1 MADHLDKKRNA
12 IEIYIGGAI
21 ALVAIIV
28 IIVKFVLDGATFSAG
43 LDMIIEIA
51 GLLVSA
57 LVMFVAIKS
66 IAVNSPKN
74 LKEQLMRE
82 FDRWED
88 SNRPLIFRILDY
100 KDNKDYKICYA
111 ILTRHTD
118 FLTLPKRLSEEDAKK
133 YTTRSSMSSG
143 KFVSLPAPEDMI
155 QKDEFSMEF
164 HFIESS
170 YKAAAIKDIVEKTVN
185 CLNGRF
191 DKVTSISKSS
201 NDFTVYYKKITTKD
215 EIPDLF
221 ALFNFVLELV
231 LIQS

>member
-1 MADHLDKKRNA
+1 MDDHLDKKRNA

-28 IIVKFVLDGATFSAG
+28 IITKFFIDGATFSAG

-57 LVMFVAIKS
+57 LVMLVAIKS

-74 LKEQLMRE
+74 LKEQLIRE

-88 SNRPLIFRILDY
+88 GNRPLVFRVTDY
-100 KDNKDYKICYA
+100 QVTDKYKICYA
-111 ILTRHTD
+111 ILARHTD
-118 FLTLPKRLSEEDAKK
+118 FLTLPKRLSDEDVKK
-133 YTTRSSMSSG
+133 YMTRNSKSSG
-143 KFVSLPAPEDMI
+143 KFISLPSLEDMI
-155 QKDEFSMEF
+155 QKDEFFMEF

-170 YKAAAIKDIVEKTVN
+170 YKDAAIKDIVEKTVN

-215 EIPDLF
+215 EIFDLF
-221 ALFNFVLELV
+221 ALFNFVLKLM